1 MKRNLIFAVSMLVA
15 SFAVGQNQNLKEIE
29 VKAPMFHSEFY
40 DDINDFLISGI
51 EYPIEAVNA
60 GHEGTEVIQFM
71 VTQNG
76 TVTDFKV
83 INSVADAI
91 DKEVI
96 RILKI
101 TNGMW
106 IPRYENGVPVAMKK
120 EVSVVFQLD
129 PSSDFIAMAKSYLSK
144 ANQIF
149 FIDKQPR
156 KALKYLDKGI
166 NLLPHDET
174 LLVVRGMCRYELGD
188 ETGAHDD
195 WNRIED
201 TGKIALNEYTAQLE
215 ETKGYNVFMKSIQK

>member
-1 MKRNLIFAVSMLVA
+1 MKRKLIFAISMLVA
-15 SFAVGQNQNLKEIE
+15 VFAFGQNQKLKEIE

-40 DDINDFLISGI
+40 DDINDFLLSGI
-51 EYPIEAVNA
+51 EYPIEAA
-60 GHEGTEVIQFM
+60 KRGYEGTEVIQFM
-71 VTQNG
+71 VAQNG

-106 IPRYENGVPVAMKK
+106 IPRYENGEPVAMKK
-120 EVSVVFQLD
+120 EVSVVFQLN
-129 PSSDFIAMAKSYLSK
+129 PSSDFVAMAKSYLTK

-149 FIDKQPR
+149 FIDKQPG

-166 NLLPHDET
+166 NLLPNDET

-188 ETGAHDD
+188 ETGAHND
-195 WNRIED
+195 WNRIAD

-215 ETKGYNVFMKSIQK
+215 EMKGYDVFRISIQK

>member
-1 MKRNLIFAVSMLVA
+1 MKRNLFFAVSMLVA
-15 SFAVGQNQNLKEIE
+15 VIAAGQNQDLKEIE

-40 DDINDFLISGI
+40 DDINDFLLSGI
-51 EYPIEAVNA
+51 EYPTEALNA
-60 GHEGTEVIQFM
+60 GYEGTEVIQFV

-83 INSVADAI
+83 INSVSDEI

-96 RILKI
+96 RVLKI

-106 IPRYENGVPVAMKK
+106 IPRYENGKPMAMNK
-120 EVSVVFQLD
+120 EVSVVFQIN
-129 PSSDFIAMAKSYLSK
+129 PSSDFVAMAKSYLVK
-144 ANQIF
+144 ANQKF
-149 FIDKQPR
+149 FIDRQPR

-188 ETGAHDD
+188 ETGAQED
-195 WNRIED
+195 WDRITD
-201 TGKIALNEYTAQLE
+201 TGKIALGDYTAQLE
-215 ETKGYNVFMKSIQK
+215 EMKGYNKLMNRFKK

>member
-1 MKRNLIFAVSMLVA
+1 MKRNLFFMVSMLVA
-15 SFAVGQNQNLKEIE
+15 VFAFGQNQSLKEIE
-29 VKAPMFHSEFY
+29 VKAPMFHSAFY
-40 DDINDFLISGI
+40 DDINDFLLSGI
-51 EYPIEAVNA
+51 EYPTEAVKA
-60 GHEGTEVIQFM
+60 GDEGTEVIQFV

-83 INSVADAI
+83 INSVSDVI

-106 IPRYENGVPVAMKK
+106 IPRYENGAPVAMNK
-120 EVSVVFQLD
+120 EVSVVFQLN
-129 PSSDFIAMAKSYLSK
+129 PSTDFVAMAKSYLEK
-144 ANQIF
+144 ANQMF
-149 FIDKQPR
+149 FIDKQPK

-188 ETGAHDD
+188 ETGAQND
-195 WNRIED
+195 WNRIAD
-201 TGKIALNEYTAQLE
+201 SGKIALSEFTAQLE
-215 ETKGYNVFMKSIQK
+215 ETKGYDAFKASNQK

>member
-1 MKRNLIFAVSMLVA
+1 MKRNLFFMVSMLVA
-15 SFAVGQNQNLKEIE
+15 VFAFGQNQSLKEIE
-29 VKAPMFHSEFY
+29 VKAPMFHSAFY
-40 DDINDFLISGI
+40 DDINDFLLSGI
-51 EYPIEAVNA
+51 EYPTDAVKA
-60 GHEGTEVIQFM
+60 GYEGTEVIQFV

-83 INSVADAI
+83 INSVSDAI

-106 IPRYENGVPVAMKK
+106 IPRYENGAPVAMNK
-120 EVSVVFQLD
+120 EVSVVFQLN
-129 PSSDFIAMAKSYLSK
+129 PSTDFVAMAKSYLEK
-144 ANQIF
+144 ANQMF
-149 FIDKQPR
+149 FIDKQPK

-188 ETGAHDD
+188 ETGAQND
-195 WNRIED
+195 WNRIAD
-201 TGKIALNEYTAQLE
+201 SGKIALSEFTAQLK
-215 ETKGYNVFMKSIQK
+215 ETKGYDAFKASNQK

>member
-1 MKRNLIFAVSMLVA
+1 MLVA
-15 SFAVGQNQNLKEIE
+15 VFAFGQNQNLKEIE

-40 DDINDFLISGI
+40 DDINDFLLSGI
-51 EYPIEAVNA
+51 EYPIEAA
-60 GHEGTEVIQFM
+60 KEGYEGTEVIQFM

-76 TVTDFKV
+76 NVTDFKV

-120 EVSVVFQLD
+120 EVSVVFQLN
-129 PSSDFIAMAKSYLSK
+129 PSSDFVAKAKSYLKK
-144 ANQIF
+144 ANEIF

-156 KALKYLDKGI
+156 KALKYLDRGI
-166 NLLPHDET
+166 NLLPYDET

-195 WNRIED
+195 WNRIAD
-201 TGKIALNEYTAQLE
+201 TGKIDLNEYTVQLE
-215 ETKGYNVFMKSIQK
+215 NHNGYGIFKASFQK

>member
-1 MKRNLIFAVSMLVA
+1 MKRNLFFMVSMLVA
-15 SFAVGQNQNLKEIE
+15 VFAFGQNQSLKEIE
-29 VKAPMFHSEFY
+29 VKAPMFHSAFY
-40 DDINDFLISGI
+40 DDINDFLLSGI
-51 EYPIEAVNA
+51 EYPTDAVKA
-60 GHEGTEVIQFM
+60 GYEGTEVIQFV

-83 INSVADAI
+83 INSVSDAI

-106 IPRYENGVPVAMKK
+106 IPRYENGAPVAMNK
-120 EVSVVFQLD
+120 EVSVVFQLN
-129 PSSDFIAMAKSYLSK
+129 PSTDFVAMAKSYLEK
-144 ANQIF
+144 ANQMF
-149 FIDKQPR
+149 FIDKQPK

-188 ETGAHDD
+188 ETGAQSD
-195 WNRIED
+195 WNRIAD
-201 TGKIALNEYTAQLE
+201 SGKIALSEFTAQLE
-215 ETKGYNVFMKSIQK
+215 ETKGYDAFKASNQK